1 MKTPGLILVAMGLA
15 LLAPVAFGATRTSA
29 NYSLTTETGD
39 AGGLR
44 ASSASYVSD
53 GSIGGLGGLGSVV
66 VPPEIFPLRA
76 SADKIICM
84 LMKRATE

>member
-39 AGGLR
+39 AGGPPRQQRQLR
-44 ASSASYVSD
+44 Q
-53 GSIGGLGGLGSVV
+53 
-66 VPPEIFPLRA
+66 R
-76 SADKIICM
+76 
-84 LMKRATE
+84 R